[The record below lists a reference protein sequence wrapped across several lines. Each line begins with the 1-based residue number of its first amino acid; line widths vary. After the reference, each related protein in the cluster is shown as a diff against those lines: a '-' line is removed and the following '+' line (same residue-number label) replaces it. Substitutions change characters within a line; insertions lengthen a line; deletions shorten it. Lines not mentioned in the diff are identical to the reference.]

1 MNSIA
6 VIIPAAG
13 RSMRFGGGRSK
24 LLELLRGEPVI
35 RHAVRAFLARRD
47 VSEII
52 IAAPSEDFSPLQEAI
67 SYPLSIRERALWHSR
82 PRLCS
87 TGGRSD
93 FAGAEAQPRA
103 AVPHPIP
110 PHPNPL
116 PVAEGEN
123 GSSPSQNRLRFCV
136 GGACRAESVFNA
148 LRQVP
153 LQIEWVAIHD
163 AARPLVSQALIDRT
177 LEAAKSYGA
186 AVPALPVALTIKQAT
201 GPLPARVERT
211 VPRQSLWA
219 MQTPQVM
226 RRADLLAA
234 FENCPLPLEQ
244 ITDDAQLLELCG
256 GEVWLVEGEERNLKI
271 TTQSDLLIAGLLLG
285 PE

>member
-1 MNSIA
+1 MDSIA

-13 RSMRFGGGRSK
+13 RSVRFGSGRSK
-24 LLELLRGEPVI
+24 LLEPLRGEPVI
-35 RHAVRAFLARRD
+35 RHAVRAFLSRGD
-47 VSEII
+47 ISGII
-52 IAAPSEDFSPLQEAI
+52 IAAPSEDFSRLGEAC
-67 SYPLSIRERALWHSR
+67 SFPLSLRERA
-82 PRLCS
+82 
-87 TGGRSD
+87 
-93 FAGAEAQPRA
+93 GARA
-103 AVPHPIP
+103 EGKAPPIS

-116 PVAEGEN
+116 PVGEGEN

-136 GGACRAESVFNA
+136 GGACRAESVLNA

-163 AARPLVSQALIDRT
+163 AARPLVSQVLIDRA
-177 LEAAKSYGA
+177 LGAAKSHGA

>member
-13 RSMRFGGGRSK
+13 RSVRFGGGRSK
-24 LLELLRGEPVI
+24 LLEPLRGEPVI
-35 RHAVRAFLARRD
+35 RHAVRAFLSRGD
-47 VSEII
+47 VAQIM
-52 IAAPSEDFSPLQEAI
+52 IAAPSGDFSKLGEAC
-67 SYPLSIRERALWHSR
+67 SFPLSLRERAGV
-82 PRLCS
+82 
-87 TGGRSD
+87 GGVGEAPSD
-93 FAGAEAQPRA
+93 S
-103 AVPHPIP
+103 PHPSP
-110 PHPNPL
+110 LPEGEGEKRNPL
-116 PVAEGEN
+116 
-123 GSSPSQNRLRFCV
+123 SDQRLRFCV
-136 GGACRAESVFNA
+136 GGACRAESVLSA
-148 LRQVP
+148 LRQVS
-153 LQIEWVAIHD
+153 QEIKWVAIHD

-177 LEAAKSYGA
+177 FEAAKAHGA
-186 AVPALPVALTIKQAT
+186 AVPALPVTLTIKQAT

-219 MQTPQVM
+219 MQTPQVT

-256 GEVWLVEGEERNLKI
+256 REVWLVEGEERNLKI